1 MNLRKISQGFPDVF
15 REKKMCNIIFRVL
28 KDISRQSPL
37 FWLSEHNGK
46 MMWLLELQTKNFL
59 LLTHGPIVIYF
70 FQLQGNIGAKM
81 LDLILFFQNYSFLP
95 ERENSVDILC
105 KMCQRCDLA
114 LETSPT
120 AVHWEQNCTTSLSY
134 LAKMSKF

>member
-1 MNLRKISQGFPDVF
+1 MNNNKD
-15 REKKMCNIIFRVL
+15 CRVGQITL
-28 KDISRQSPL
+28 SRQSPL

-70 FQLQGNIGAKM
+70 FQLQGNTGAKM
-81 LDLILFFQNYSFLP
+81 LDLTLFFQNYSFLS
-95 ERENSVDILC
+95 ELKNSVDILC

-114 LETSPT
+114 LDRNFTRSS
-120 AVHWEQNCTTSLSY
+120 ALG
-134 LAKMSKF
+134 AKLYNKFKLFGKNVKILGCLVIKQKCLKF